1 MRRTV
6 VGRRRAEITG
16 AFVDR
21 LPIDWAAL
29 SARTTDP
36 ADRATLD
43 SLRQLE
49 RLRAVSG
56 PAIRER
62 QPSRW
67 WSTVL
72 QVMVAVGAVQ
82 TVVGLQHLAS
92 AGVTGNVTPDLTPP
106 AILAVAFIA
115 ASVMLGTAI
124 PRDERV
130 FFLLASFTLI
140 ASAFARRLVV
150 ASPEGTIAGRLMV
163 HGLYPEAFAPA
174 ALWHFAAAFPSV
186 RRFTTFDR
194 WARRMASVAGALG
207 VGLFATNVLL
217 AHGVVPEV
225 FATLSRDRADG
236 LFWQLFAAAALPAL
250 AVIALRSARAPR
262 SERIKVVRFG
272 WAVGLGG
279 MPLLVMGLAE
289 TLPGSDAWLVRAS
302 LHAWADW
309 VVVATTLAMPI
320 LATVAVLV
328 DSPFGAPAVS
338 AGGRCRGIARAAT
351 RLDAIRARLL
361 RSRHHRDRMSL
372 ALDRLRLA
380 RGSREIAHV
389 IQDELRVGIG
399 AHAVRLVHAEVLPA
413 NTALLPILQHSSA
426 PIDLSRAT
434 EPFILLPAHDRQW
447 LEAAHVTHAAAVRL
461 RDGTIPAVALLT
473 HADGADSFN
482 RAERWYMST
491 LLTAASAAWDAAGA
505 AAADGDCADECMR
518 CGGVRKPEGS
528 PCCAGAETRLA
539 ALPARLADRFDV
551 VRRLGSGGM
560 GIVYLGRDCS
570 LGRDVALKTWSGVS
584 EAMATRL
591 RTEARVM
598 ATLNHDAIATIYGL
612 EWWRLTPVL
621 VMEYCAEGTLA
632 TRISRA
638 PLPIDEVLRLG
649 IRVADGLTY
658 MHRQGVLH
666 RDIKPSNIGFT
677 AGGNAKLLDFGLAGS
692 DDQPGGTPAY
702 LPPEARHGDGRSP
715 TVDLWGLAAVLREA
729 VGDEAAGQAPLDVFF
744 RRALAAVPANRF
756 QSSQEMRAAMC
767 RLLAIVDRN
776 SDAID

>member
-1 MRRTV
+1 VRRPL
-6 VGRRRAEITG
+6 VGRRRGEIAG

-43 SLRQLE
+43 SLGQLD
-49 RLRAVSG
+49 RLRAGTRRAVQG
-56 PAIRER
+56 PK
-62 QPSRW
+62 PSRA
-67 WSTVL
+67 WSIVL
-72 QVMVAVGAVQ
+72 QAMVAIGAVQ
-82 TVVGLQHLAS
+82 AIAGLQQLAT
-92 AGVTGNVTPDLTPP
+92 AGVTGSLTPDLAPP
-106 AILAVAFIA
+106 AVLALAFIA

-140 ASAFARRLVV
+140 ASAFARRLIA
-150 ASPEGTIAGRLMV
+150 ASPEGVIAVSLMV
-163 HGLYPEAFAPA
+163 HGICPEAFAPA
-174 ALWHFAAAFPSV
+174 ALWQFAAAFPSV

-194 WARRMASVAGALG
+194 WARRMANVAGALG

-217 AHGVVPEV
+217 AHGVLPER
-225 FATLSRDRADG
+225 FAMFSRDRADG
-236 LFWQLFAAAALPAL
+236 LFWQLFAAAALSAL
-250 AVIALRSARAPR
+250 AVIVMRSTRAPR
-262 SERIKVVRFG
+262 GERIKVVRFG

-279 MPLLVMGLAE
+279 MPLLLMGLAE
-289 TLPGSDAWLVRAS
+289 TLPGIDAWIVQAS
-302 LHAWADW
+302 LYAWADW
-309 VVVATTLAMPI
+309 VVLASSLAMPI

-328 DSPFGAPAVS
+328 DSPFGAPAMG
-338 AGGRCRGIARAAT
+338 AGAPRRGIARVMA

-372 ALDRLRLA
+372 ALDRVRLA
-380 RGSREIAHV
+380 RGSREIARV
-389 IQDELRVGIG
+389 IQEELRVGIG
-399 AHAVRLVHAEVLPA
+399 AESVMVVHAEALPA

-426 PIDLSRAT
+426 PIDFARST

-447 LEAAHVTHAAAVRL
+447 LEAARVTHAAAVRL

-482 RAERWYMST
+482 RAERWFMST
-491 LLTAASAAWDAAGA
+491 LLTAASAAWDAPRA
-505 AAADGDCADECMR
+505 AAVDDDCADECVS
-518 CGGVRKPEGS
+518 CGLVRVPGGA
-528 PCCAGAETRLA
+528 PCCAGAATRLA
-539 ALPARLADRFDV
+539 ALPARLADRFEV

-560 GIVYLGRDCS
+560 GIVYLGRDRS
-570 LGRDVALKTWSGVS
+570 LGREVALKTWSGVG

-598 ATLNHDAIATIYGL
+598 ATLSHHAIATIYGL

-638 PLPIDEVLRLG
+638 PLPIGDVLRLG
-649 IRVADGLTY
+649 IRLADALTY
-658 MHRQGVLH
+658 MHGRGVLH

-677 AGGNAKLLDFGLAGS
+677 TGGIAKLLDFGLAGS

-702 LPPEARHGDGRSP
+702 LPPEARHGAGRSP

-729 VGDEAAGQAPLDVFF
+729 VGEEATWRAPLDAFF
-744 RRALAAVPANRF
+744 RRALAAAPADRF
-756 QSSQEMRAAMC
+756 QSTQEMRAALS
-767 RLLAIVDRN
+767 RVLADLLHQT
-776 SDAID
+776 